1 MSNNT
6 NITITN
12 VTYSRV
18 CNRLYQLIDSK
29 SNLLDLTKLTVK
41 TSDIISEN
49 NLFYVRHIMRNESI
63 EESVK
68 YIISN
73 KKYASYKLLELLNLT
88 LIDIFREDIFTPTI
102 FNIFGCPLS
111 TDIDI
116 AIIVPKIVNIIFLDM
131 STIQNQENC

>member
-1 MSNNT
+1 MNE
-6 NITITN
+6 
-12 VTYSRV
+12 
-18 CNRLYQLIDSK
+18 LIDSK
-29 SNLLDLTKLTVK
+29 SNLLDLTKVAVK
-41 TSDIISEN
+41 TSDIIYEN
-49 NLFYVRHIMRNESI
+49 NLFYVRHIMRSESI

-73 KKYASYKLLELLNLT
+73 KKFAPYKLLELLNLT

-116 AIIVPKIVNIIFLDM
+116 AIVVPKMN
-131 STIQNQENC
+131 